1 MIQDFERFQ
10 NELDALRKLFGPSKR
25 LDVVLPRL
33 REIYEYTER
42 KWCAYAGQI
51 PQGIVQYVLI
61 AEAPPWSPE
70 GRPQFWL
77 DPESGVQLNALR
89 HLFCRTRLDPY
100 ANVLEVA
107 AKHGFLIL

>member
-1 MIQDFERFQ
+1 MVAAIWISARRLRRFDLSSSQHGSLSDTLGREMIQDFERFQ

-61 AEAPPWSPE
+61 AEAPPWS
-70 GRPQFWL
+70 
-77 DPESGVQLNALR
+77 
-89 HLFCRTRLDPY
+89 
-100 ANVLEVA
+100 
-107 AKHGFLIL
+107 